1 MNSVFEAIGF
11 LLGFLS
17 WVMVGVA
24 VPNRY
29 WKVSTVNGN
38 VITTSTI
45 YENLWM
51 SCATD
56 STGVHNCRE
65 FPSLLALSGYVQA
78 SRALMIASIVLG
90 TFGLIAT
97 LVGMHCSK
105 IGGENYVL
113 KGRIAALGGV
123 FFILQGLC
131 TMIAVSWYASNIT
144 REFFDPLYP
153 GTKFEIGEGLYIGW
167 CSATLALLGGC
178 CLLCACGMTNMQ
190 KTRTVIITLI
200 SLFTSC
206 VSPLVPALTTPP
218 PKTQHTYNLL
228 CPKLPVVN
236 TDAMRTCESASY
248 VQASRAL
255 MIASI
260 VLGTFGLI
268 ATLVGM
274 QCSKIGGEN
283 YVLKGRIA
291 ALGGVFFIL
300 QGLCTMT
307 AVSWY
312 AFNITQDFFDPLYPG
327 TKFEIGEGLYIGW
340 CSATLAL
347 IGGCC
352 LLCACGTGNKQEKRP
367 YPYQTPTRGTA
378 YTTSVMSQEQPNHY
392 GRNSYV

>member
-97 LVGMHCSK
+97 LVGMQCSK
-105 IGGENYVL
+105 VGGENYVL

-190 KTRTVIITLI
+190 KTRPCTYHAPTKDRAHIQSSV
-200 SLFTSC
+200 SQTSC
-206 VSPLVPALTTPP
+206 
-218 PKTQHTYNLL
+218 
-228 CPKLPVVN
+228 
-236 TDAMRTCESASY
+236 
-248 VQASRAL
+248 
-255 MIASI
+255 
-260 VLGTFGLI
+260 
-268 ATLVGM
+268 
-274 QCSKIGGEN
+274 
-283 YVLKGRIA
+283 
-291 ALGGVFFIL
+291 
-300 QGLCTMT
+300 
-307 AVSWY
+307 
-312 AFNITQDFFDPLYPG
+312 
-327 TKFEIGEGLYIGW
+327 
-340 CSATLAL
+340 
-347 IGGCC
+347 
-352 LLCACGTGNKQEKRP
+352 
-367 YPYQTPTRGTA
+367 
-378 YTTSVMSQEQPNHY
+378 SQY
-392 GRNSYV
+392 GRNAYV